1 MAAALA
7 LVLILGATVVL
18 TAIAKRLDIPYPVA
32 FVVGG
37 IALAFVPDLP
47 RPHLS
52 PDFIFLLVLPPL
64 LFSGGWS
71 TDWFEFKR
79 NARPIFFLAFG
90 LVIFTTVIVAA
101 VTHAMIPGF
110 TWPIAFVLGAIVSP
124 PDAVAAE
131 AVFERVPIARRIL
144 AILSGESLVN
154 DATALVIYRF
164 AVAAV
169 VTGSFSLAQA
179 GVAFVLVSIGGILVG
194 LASAWVLLALMRQL
208 IARDLDDPTISNV
221 VALLAPFAAYLP
233 AEAMHVSGVLAAV
246 SAGIYSSRHA
256 HEIFR
261 SGGRLVAGGV
271 WSVLTFLL
279 NAFVF
284 LMIGLQLPDIVHGLV
299 RSPQRYLM
307 DAAVVSVLVI
317 VLRIVWVFPATY
329 LPRLLSKRIARED
342 PVPRIGAVAIISWAG
357 MRGIV
362 SLAAA
367 LALPYRDAAG
377 QPFAARDEILFLTF
391 CVIVATLVVQGVTL
405 APLSRLF
412 DATDQSSM
420 AHLEESVRIQALE
433 AGIAQLHAL
442 ESGFSGTLEWEITGR
457 LLGEYSRRIE
467 YLKGHFDGDEH
478 GEDGE
483 LNEISIDHRL
493 ERAALDAEL
502 QAIADMRRG
511 GGIPDDVYNAI
522 QYDLDLAQA
531 RLT

>member
-284 LMIGLQLPDIVHGLV
+284 LMI
-299 RSPQRYLM
+299 
-307 DAAVVSVLVI
+307 VI

-420 AHLEESVRIQALE
+420 AHLEASVRIQALE

>member
-1 MAAALA
+1 VTTALA
-7 LVLILGATVVL
+7 LVLILGSTIVL
-18 TAIAKRLDIPYPVA
+18 TAVAKRLDIPYPVA

-37 IALAFVPDLP
+37 IALAFVPDVP

-79 NARPIFFLAFG
+79 NGRPIFLLAIG
-90 LVIFTTVIVAA
+90 LVIFTTVVVAA

-164 AVAAV
+164 AVAAA
-169 VTGSFSLAQA
+169 VTGAFSFAQA
-179 GVAFVLVSIGGILVG
+179 GLAFFAVSIGGIVVG
-194 LASAWVLLALMRQL
+194 LLSAWLIQALMRLL
-208 IARDLDDPTISNV
+208 IARDLDDPTIANV

-233 AEAMHVSGVLAAV
+233 AEALHVSGVLAAV

-261 SGGRLVAGGV
+261 SNGRLVAGGV

-284 LMIGLQLPDIVHGLV
+284 LMIGLQLPDIVQGLV
-299 RSPQRYLM
+299 RSPQRYLI
-307 DAAVVSVLVI
+307 DAAVVSALVI

-329 LPRLLSKRIARED
+329 LPRLLSKKIAQRD
-342 PVPRIGAVAIISWAG
+342 PAPKPGAVAIIAWAG

-377 QPFAARDEILFLTF
+377 QPLAGRDEILFLTF
-391 CVIVATLVVQGVTL
+391 CVIVATLVLQGVTL
-405 APLSRLF
+405 GPLARFF
-412 DATDQSSM
+412 DVTDRGTTT
-420 AHLEESVRIQALE
+420 HLEAQVRIQALE
-433 AGIAQLHAL
+433 AGIAELHAL
-442 ESGFSGTLEWEITGR
+442 ESTFSGPLEWEITGR
-457 LLGEYSRRIE
+457 LLAEYSRRIE
-467 YLKGHFDGDEH
+467 YLQGHFDGDEH
-478 GEDGE
+478 GEDGQIK
-483 LNEISIDHRL
+483 EISIDRRL

-502 QAIADMRRG
+502 RTIAEMRRG
-511 GGIPDDVYNAI
+511 GGIPDEVYYAI
-522 QYDLDLAQA
+522 QFDLDLAQA

>member
-7 LVLILGATVVL
+7 LVLILAATVVL
-18 TAIAKRLDIPYPVA
+18 TSIAKRLDIPYPVA
-32 FVVGG
+32 FVIGG

-71 TDWFEFKR
+71 TDWYEFKR
-79 NARPIFFLAFG
+79 NTRPIFLLAFG
-90 LVIFTTVIVAA
+90 LVIFTTVVVAA

-144 AILSGESLVN
+144 AILGGESLVN

-169 VTGSFSLAQA
+169 VTGTFSLAQA
-179 GVAFVLVSIGGILVG
+179 SAAFVAVSIGGILVG
-194 LASAWVLLALMRQL
+194 LGSAWVLQRLMRWL
-208 IARDLDDPTISNV
+208 IALDLDDPTISNV

-233 AEAMHVSGVLAAV
+233 AEALHVSGVLAAV

-284 LMIGLQLPDIVHGLV
+284 LMIGLQLPDIIHGLV
-299 RSPQRYLM
+299 RAPQRYLI

-317 VLRIVWVFPATY
+317 VLRIVWCIPATY
-329 LPRLLSKRIARED
+329 LPRLFSKKLAERD
-342 PVPRIGAVAIISWAG
+342 PSPKFGTVAIISWAG

-367 LALPYRDAAG
+367 LALPYRDATG
-377 QPFAARDEILFLTF
+377 QPLAARDEILFLTF

-405 APLSRLF
+405 APLARF
-412 DATDQSSM
+412 FEVTDKGST
-420 AHLEESVRIQALE
+420 AHLEATVRIQALE
-433 AGIAQLHAL
+433 AGIAQLHGL
-442 ESGFSGTLEWEITGR
+442 ESTFGGPLEWEITGR
-457 LLGEYSRRIE
+457 LLAEYSRRIE

-478 GEDGE
+478 GDDGE
-483 LNEISIDHRL
+483 IKEVSVDRRL

-502 QAIADMRRG
+502 QAIAEMRRG
-511 GGIPDDVYNAI
+511 GGIPDEVYYAI